1 MPNNEPTHQWAR
13 QHCRSPIF
21 LGFPKVLFGSS
32 YTTPLRELTGGFSE
46 VAHVLTQL
54 DFGDYGARSPIGE
67 ARKQGNKN
75 GEQEMNIDR
84 VEMLRIAQVK
94 KIIGLSRST
103 IYSLISQGSF
113 PRQVHLGPKAV
124 AWISSEI
131 QTWVA
136 ARITQSRGVKE
147 EVSQ

>member
-1 MPNNEPTHQWAR
+1 
-13 QHCRSPIF
+13 
-21 LGFPKVLFGSS
+21 
-32 YTTPLRELTGGFSE
+32 
-46 VAHVLTQL
+46 
-54 DFGDYGARSPIGE
+54 
-67 ARKQGNKN
+67 
-75 GEQEMNIDR
+75 MNADR

-113 PRQVHLGPKAV
+113 PRQVNLGPKAV

>member
-1 MPNNEPTHQWAR
+1 
-13 QHCRSPIF
+13 
-21 LGFPKVLFGSS
+21 
-32 YTTPLRELTGGFSE
+32 
-46 VAHVLTQL
+46 
-54 DFGDYGARSPIGE
+54 
-67 ARKQGNKN
+67 
-75 GEQEMNIDR
+75 MNADR

-113 PRQVHLGPKAV
+113 PRQVHMGPKAV
-124 AWISSEI
+124 AWISSEV
-131 QTWVA
+131 QTWVV

>member
-1 MPNNEPTHQWAR
+1 
-13 QHCRSPIF
+13 
-21 LGFPKVLFGSS
+21 
-32 YTTPLRELTGGFSE
+32 
-46 VAHVLTQL
+46 
-54 DFGDYGARSPIGE
+54 
-67 ARKQGNKN
+67 
-75 GEQEMNIDR
+75 MNIDR

-103 IYSLISQGSF
+103 IYSLISQGNF

-136 ARITQSRGVKE
+136 ARITESRSV
-147 EVSQ
+147 